1 VGGAALRGRAIAA
14 PDPPMALDRAC
25 RSSPRAS
32 SSKDSQQHKPGV
44 SIKQLL
50 KDASKA
56 KHGCA
61 PRRLLARHLP
71 VRLPAGLPATGAR
84 PPAPPCSAGADHHGS
99 SPLFLTTLRGHT
111 DAVGGLAFS
120 ADGTALATACE
131 DRSVRVFA
139 LADLATGKQLAF
151 RSKALR
157 RGPVDVAFV
166 DDAEHVAVMTKGAPH
181 LGTQAPECLG
191 A

>member
-1 VGGAALRGRAIAA
+1 MQEQ
-14 PDPPMALDRAC
+14 PT
-25 RSSPRAS
+25 
-32 SSKDSQQHKPGV
+32 
-44 SIKQLL
+44 
-50 KDASKA
+50 
-56 KHGCA
+56 
-61 PRRLLARHLP
+61 RLLLQ
-71 VRLPAGLPATGAR
+71 GLPAAQAGRLHQAAAQGRQQSQARVRTALPACPPPACPPACRPARHGCPTAAR

-99 SPLFLTTLRGHT
+99 SPLFLATLRGHT

-181 LGTQAPECLG
+181 LGTKTPGCLS